1 MGRYPKEET
10 MKKLLSQLLIV
21 LILNLPFLIRPVDWS
36 QITTEGIVAIL
47 AYNILGISFILIGGR
62 YFSKYFMEDE

>member
-1 MGRYPKEET
+1 